1 MSQTTM
7 DVQRAAGALM
17 DETGPATLASVMAG
31 EDERVSRGL
40 TAHLRPMATG
50 FDPLDDVLGGG
61 IRPGELLIIGG
72 PYGVGKT
79 IWGLQLARNVASHG
93 SNDGAMYVCYE
104 HDRSHLMMRLMCLE
118 SAFLGHGEEALTLRK
133 ISALANDARPGEG
146 LMARMRREKPYAAV
160 VDAIESYAERL
171 VLVRASGDYTT
182 LDEIRRW
189 GQDQVYTGHD
199 HMLMVVDYLQKIPP
213 VRAALGPEVDV
224 TTHLAQGLKEMAMS
238 LGIQVAAISASDRE
252 GLKSSRMKLSD
263 MRGSSAIQY
272 ESDIGLML
280 NNKYAI
286 VSREHLVY
294 NPVQAQAMRNWVVLT
309 VEKNRAGRAHLDMEF
324 KLDAGHFRIEPVGD
338 MVRERLIDDK
348 VVAQ

>member
-1 MSQTTM
+1 MAETTM
-7 DVQRAAGALM
+7 DVQRSARALM
-17 DETGPATLASVMAG
+17 DEMGPATLASVMAG
-31 EDERVSRGL
+31 EEERVARGL
-40 TAHLRPMATG
+40 TAHLRPVATG

-61 IRPGELLIIGG
+61 LRPGELLILGG
-72 PYGVGKT
+72 PFGVGKT
-79 IWGLQLARNVASHG
+79 IWGLQLARNAVVHG

-104 HDRSHLMMRLMCLE
+104 HDRAHLMMRLLCLE
-118 SAFLGHGEEALTLRK
+118 SASLGHGEEALTLRRLT
-133 ISALANDARPGEG
+133 AFANDARAGEG
-146 LMARMRREKPYAAV
+146 LMARLRRERLYAPVVEAV
-160 VDAIESYAERL
+160 ERYAERL

-182 LDEIRRW
+182 LDQIREW
-189 GQDQVYTGHD
+189 AQEQVYAGRD
-199 HMLMVVDYLQKIPP
+199 HLLVVVDYLQKIPP
-213 VRAALGPEVDV
+213 LRAALGAEGDV
-224 TTHLAQGLKEMAMS
+224 TTHLAQGLKEMAMA

-252 GLKSSRMKLSD
+252 GLKASRMKLSD

-294 NPVQAQAMRNWVVLT
+294 NPVQAEAMRNWVVLT

-324 KLDAGHFRIEPVGD
+324 KLDAAHFRVEPVGD
-338 MVRERLIDDK
+338 MVRERLIDNK